1 MRIEEKIYLVVFVAF
16 AVNIVAVNI
25 VAGVVAVVVALEN
38 ERVFLA
44 VNYL

>member
-16 AVNIVAVNI
+16 AVNIVAVS
-25 VAGVVAVVVALEN
+25 VVAVSVVALEN